1 VARPKIT
8 GFQRPVVEELD
19 VTRCNAEIDV
29 RSGGADDRLHQEVV
43 LAIVRIYTFFV
54 TIYSQV

>member
-8 GFQRPVVEELD
+8 GFQRPVVELD
-19 VTRCNAEIDV
+19 VTRCNAEVDV
-29 RSGGADDRLHQEVV
+29 RSAGADDRLHQEVV
-43 LAIVRIYTFFV
+43 LAIMRIYTPFV